1 MKILFIADLH
11 DFVYENINN
20 IVNLDFDYC
29 MLLGDINKIHASYIS
44 NIIKQP
50 CFGIV
55 GNHDMFNTLDGTG
68 VENIAFKC
76 INLDGYNI
84 LGIDGGVRYKR
95 GMYAMYNQ
103 QELLDKCINLSKADM
118 LISHETGYHYLKDD
132 QVHEGFKAIDKYIL
146 ENKPKYN
153 VFGHYH
159 QSFDFIKHS
168 TRCICVYQ
176 CIILDVET
184 GNIEYIF

>member
-29 MLLGDINKIHASYIS
+29 MLLGDINKVHVLYIS
-44 NIIKQP
+44 NIIKKP

-68 VENIAFKC
+68 IENIAFKT

-84 LGIDGGVRYKR
+84 LGIDGGIRYKR
-95 GMYAMYNQ
+95 GMYAMYTQ
-103 QELLDKCINLSKADM
+103 EELLEKCNNLPKVDI

-132 QVHEGFKAIDKYIL
+132 LVHEGFKAIDEYIL
-146 ENKPKYN
+146 KNEPKYN
-153 VFGHYH
+153 IFGHYH
-159 QSFDFIKHS
+159 QQYNFMKNN

-176 CIILDVET
+176 FIILDVDT